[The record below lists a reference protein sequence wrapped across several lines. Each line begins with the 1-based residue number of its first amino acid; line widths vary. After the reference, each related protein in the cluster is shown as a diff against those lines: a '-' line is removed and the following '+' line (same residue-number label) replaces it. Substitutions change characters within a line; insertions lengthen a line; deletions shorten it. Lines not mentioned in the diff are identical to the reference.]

1 MERLHVIS
9 GKSELK
15 PNYFSI
21 STDSTTLISNAH
33 SLDNGEG
40 RYANVNFW
48 DLSTGNLIRTLN
60 FLHDHIDVGCYERWL
75 IGIVSNANVVMT
87 LNLDTEE
94 FNLILDAAPSRCL
107 YYLGNNVT
115 PIAISPF
122 EPIIV
127 CGDFVYRAPETGEV
141 AVYNLLAKPIS
152 KETGVVRLP
161 VQSFR
166 WQPEKY
172 PSCNLSVLISPD
184 SNILLSQAVSIRYG
198 FHRLWDL
205 QTGKLIRKFAASS
218 SGIAECLAVN
228 KIGQV
233 LACGLR
239 SQQAQVWDVH
249 TNNVICSVDGHLP
262 IAMSIDGRF
271 LVNCCDEKKII
282 LQDIENNEHLCTL
295 DQNSAKIELIA
306 LSPNGKWLASYN
318 QDQKIEIW
326 RVF

>member
-1 MERLHVIS
+1 MKRLHVIS
-9 GKSELK
+9 AKSELK

-33 SLDNGEG
+33 SLDNGKE

-60 FLHDHIDVGCYERWL
+60 FLHDRIGIGCYERWL
-75 IGIVSNANVVMT
+75 IGIVSNANVIMT
-87 LNLDTEE
+87 LNLETEE
-94 FNLILDAAPSRCL
+94 FNLILDAAPPQDLS
-107 YYLGNNVT
+107 YLENNVT
-115 PIAISPF
+115 SIAISPF

-127 CGDFVYRAPETGEV
+127 CGDFVYTPETEEV
-141 AVYNLLAKPIS
+141 VVYNLLAKPMS

-161 VQSFR
+161 MQSFR

-184 SNILLSQAVSIRYG
+184 TNILLSQSVSIRYG

-218 SGIAECLAVN
+218 SGIAECLAVT

-239 SQQAQVWDVH
+239 SQQVQVWEVRTDDIV
-249 TNNVICSVDGHLP
+249 CSVNGHLP
-262 IAMSIDGRF
+262 IAMSSDGRF
-271 LVNCCDEKKII
+271 LVNCCDQNKII
-282 LQDIENNEHLCTL
+282 LYDIENSKNFGILGESSTT
-295 DQNSAKIELIA
+295 IELIA
-306 LSPNGKWLASYN
+306 HSPNGKWLASYN
-318 QDQKIEIW
+318 QDQTIKI
-326 RVF
+326 